1 MPSGVGAYA
10 WHGYN
15 GFPRA
20 YMDRLCTVAGLR
32 TRGWGLYGELGHLH
46 QQAAYQADQ
55 LTEVTVN
62 VDSLAAQR
70 TLGQASNL

>member
-1 MPSGVGAYA
+1 MPGGVGANA
-10 WHGYN
+10 WHGCN

-32 TRGWGLYGELGHLH
+32 PRGWGLYHELD

-62 VDSLAAQR
+62 VYSLAAQR